1 MYCWPERD
9 TCSVHADPSQYRN
22 SKRLEGSAYQPGGT
36 DGDEDAAP
44 LAPAPEPWDPQL
56 LEPPCCVPQPPEPPE
71 PPEPVLAPEPEP
83 ESHDEPSL
91 PEPELVPESHDEPPP
106 PPPDEAPVDEPESH
120 EEPEPAEELS
130 DGVEPQPAGS
140 DGAAVLAVPGV
151 LDASVDHDDVEAV
164 ALDEASPEPLPSR
177 LMKAT
182 MSLPAATMLTTDQP
196 SVDFS
201 PNLADSASAS

>member
-1 MYCWPERD
+1 VYCWPERD

-83 ESHDEPSL
+83 ESHDEPPL
-91 PEPELVPESHDEPPP
+91 PEPELV
-106 PPPDEAPVDEPESH
+106 PESH

-151 LDASVDHDDVEAV
+151 LDASVDHDDVDAV
-164 ALDEASPEPLPSR
+164 ARDEASLEPLPSR

-182 MSLPAATMLTTDQP
+182 MSLPAVTMLTTDQP
-196 SVDFS
+196 SADFS

>member
-83 ESHDEPSL
+83 ESHDEPPL
-91 PEPELVPESHDEPPP
+91 PEPELVPESHD
-106 PPPDEAPVDEPESH
+106 
-120 EEPEPAEELS
+120 EPEPAEELS